1 MNDVKTEKSWRLL
14 VGFNWG
20 LIKVEF
26 EMTRKKIEEEK
37 KPSRKPS
44 NRKKPR
50 KRKPPRNVVEA
61 FQASPQGEFY
71 VLSDR
76 NRQDRQRFS
85 RV

>member
-26 EMTRKKIEEEK
+26 ELARKKIEEK

-50 KRKPPRNVVEA
+50 
-61 FQASPQGEFY
+61 
-71 VLSDR
+71 
-76 NRQDRQRFS
+76 
-85 RV
+85 